1 MCVAV
6 VVSEPLGYKRAM
18 ETGALGRV
26 LHDRG
31 RHCGISCFVA
41 VRPYRE

>member
-18 ETGALGRV
+18 GTGALGRV
-26 LHDRG
+26 LHDRA
-31 RHCGISCFVA
+31 RHGEIDSFLA
-41 VRPYRE
+41 VQPYPE